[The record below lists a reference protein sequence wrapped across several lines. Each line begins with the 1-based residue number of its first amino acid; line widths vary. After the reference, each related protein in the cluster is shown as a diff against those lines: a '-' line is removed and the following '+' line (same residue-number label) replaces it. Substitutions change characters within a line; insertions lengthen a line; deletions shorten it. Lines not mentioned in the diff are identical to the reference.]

1 MRCGRPL
8 FNNVHHG
15 FEAEGFKHGQVAQY
29 LSIQNDPA
37 GVFHVD
43 KLRVRHSM
51 LSDAGA
57 DALNPKLS
65 ELALP
70 RLSVAVCVLPGLFEA
85 RDGHAV
91 TTIRAAAES
100 LGLFQDR
107 LVLFAGKP
115 PRAREH
121 KRMLSVATGSRRPRD
136 RHRKYRVRPGANRQI
151 HQTCPQR

>member
-1 MRCGRPL
+1 
-8 FNNVHHG
+8 
-15 FEAEGFKHGQVAQY
+15 
-29 LSIQNDPA
+29 
-37 GVFHVD
+37 
-43 KLRVRHSM
+43 M

-115 PRAREH
+115 PRARKH

-136 RHRKYRVRPGANRQI
+136 RHR
-151 HQTCPQR
+151 